1 MNIDLSEK
9 VVVVTGSSRG
19 LGSVMVRY
27 LAANSAQTIINYKSN
42 QKAAEELLSEISE
55 TNDKCSIVQADVTK
69 EDEVKVLYHTVIEQY
84 GSCLLYT
91 SPSPRD

>member
-27 LAANSAQTIINYKSN
+27 LAANSAQTTLILIPTI
-42 QKAAEELLSEISE
+42 L
-55 TNDKCSIVQADVTK
+55 
-69 EDEVKVLYHTVIEQY
+69 
-84 GSCLLYT
+84 
-91 SPSPRD
+91 